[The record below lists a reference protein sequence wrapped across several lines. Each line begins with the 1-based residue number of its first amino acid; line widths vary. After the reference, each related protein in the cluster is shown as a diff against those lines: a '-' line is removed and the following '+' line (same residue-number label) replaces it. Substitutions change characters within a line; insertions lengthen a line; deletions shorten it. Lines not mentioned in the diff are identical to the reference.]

1 MKTVRIVAKDSG
13 KEEAAHFLLFEDMI
27 KVATNS
33 TDITRV
39 LIVDKQ
45 GAVLY
50 VRWMIN
56 E

>member
-13 KEEAAHFLLFEDMI
+13 KEEAAHFLLFEELI
-27 KVATNS
+27 KEATNA

-39 LIVDKQ
+39 HIVDKQ

-50 VRWMIN
+50 TRWMIN
-56 E
+56 K